1 MATSPWNDECGRFR
15 DALWRR
21 TCRAA
26 SSRALLAG
34 AAWVAALVV
43 ACAGGTEQQG
53 PARSAESAALPAS
66 QGQPSV
72 QAPAAALEGAG
83 ATDVP
88 SGRDQKLG
96 PRPRINAK
104 AAQEYAQ
111 GIQAFARGD
120 LRAARTQFLLAI
132 QSDPKAYQ
140 AHYSLGVVRERLG
153 DAAGAGSSYLKALT
167 IVADYEPAIVA
178 EAMLLATTNRADQ
191 AERFLGEQLAKMP
204 QSAAIPAALSEV
216 KSIQGDSGSAQRL
229 AQEALKKNP
238 DYRPAMLALARDHYR
253 SRRLDLALYTLKGIL
268 DGFGPENPPRD
279 KENAEAAMLRGLIYK
294 EQGNRA
300 GELEQ
305 LRRAVSLRPDLVE
318 ARLHL
323 AVTLLEA
330 GNADEA
336 VQLLEMAARYDP
348 NNVFV
353 RLNLGDAYRL
363 QGRADV
369 ARPQLEW
376 VAAQRPDLAQVQYD
390 LGLLYLFSESVPGV
404 APRDAAQKAIEALEK
419 FKELRSRAEA
429 AGDIDELITRA
440 KSKKALIESESAEDA
455 AATDVAPASAGAAAA
470 TPAPAGAAGAAR
482 APAAATGAAPA
493 AGALPA
499 APSAAPAKPQPEA
512 KPASGAFPPTSDGAS
527 GQPQSGAKR

>member
-1 MATSPWNDECGRFR
+1 MAAG
-15 DALWRR
+15 
-21 TCRAA
+21 
-26 SSRALLAG
+26 LL
-34 AAWVAALVV
+34 V
-43 ACAGGTEQQG
+43 ACAGGKEQA
-53 PARSAESAALPAS
+53 PVRTPESAPAPALPGEAS
-66 QGQPSV
+66 AGV
-72 QAPAAALEGAG
+72 PAGPIEGASVM
-83 ATDVP
+83 DVP

-104 AAQEYAQ
+104 ATQEYAQ
-111 GIQAFARGD
+111 GLQAFARGD

-140 AHYSLGVVRERLG
+140 AHYSLGVIRERMG
-153 DAAGAGSSYLKALT
+153 DDAGASSSYLKALS

-178 EAMLLATTNRADQ
+178 EAMLLASTNRADQ

-204 QSAAIPAALSEV
+204 KSAAISAALSEV
-216 KSIQGDSGSAQRL
+216 KSIQGDSGGAQRL

-279 KENAEAAMLRGLIYK
+279 KESAEATMLRGLIYK

-336 VQLLEMAARYDP
+336 VPLLETAARYDP

-376 VAAQRPDLAQVQYD
+376 VAAQRPDLPQVQYD
-390 LGLLYLFSESVPGV
+390 LGLLYLFSESIPGV
-404 APRDAAQKAIEALEK
+404 SPRDAAQKAIDAFEK
-419 FKELRSRAEA
+419 FKQIRSRSEA

-440 KSKKALIESESAEDA
+440 KSKKALIESENAEDVDVA
-455 AATDVAPASAGAAAA
+455 DATPAAASAVGASGAPAATDG
-470 TPAPAGAAGAAR
+470 
-482 APAAATGAAPA
+482 
-493 AGALPA
+493 
-499 APSAAPAKPQPEA
+499 APAKPQPEA
-512 KPASGAFPPTSDGAS
+512 KPASGAFPPASGGAS
-527 GQPQSGAKR
+527 GQTQSGAKP

>member
-1 MATSPWNDECGRFR
+1 MATSPWNDDCGRLR
-15 DALWRR
+15 HAACRTTYRRISWRMAIGGVAL
-21 TCRAA
+21 TAG
-26 SSRALLAG
+26 LL
-34 AAWVAALVV
+34 V
-43 ACAGGTEQQG
+43 ACAGGKQEQAA
-53 PARSAESAALPAS
+53 ARTPESVAVPGAEPSGEPSSAALGAAS
-66 QGQPSV
+66 IM
-72 QAPAAALEGAG
+72 
-83 ATDVP
+83 DVP
-88 SGRDQKLG
+88 SGRGQKLG

-111 GIQAFARGD
+111 GVQAFARGD
-120 LRAARTQFLLAI
+120 LRGARTQFLLAI

-140 AHYSLGVVRERLG
+140 AHYSLGVIRERMG
-153 DAAGAGSSYLKALT
+153 DDAGASSSYLKALA
-167 IVADYEPAIVA
+167 IVPDYEPAIVA
-178 EAMLLATTNRADQ
+178 EGMLLATTNRADE
-191 AERFLGEQLAKMP
+191 AERFLNEQLAMMP
-204 QSAAIPAALSEV
+204 KSAAISAALSEV

-279 KENAEAAMLRGLIYK
+279 KESAEATMLRGLIYK

-305 LRRAVSLRPDLVE
+305 LRRAVTLRPDLVE

-336 VQLLEMAARYDP
+336 VPLLETAARYDP

-363 QGRADV
+363 QGRPDV

-376 VAAQRPDLAQVQYD
+376 VAAQRPDLPQVQYD
-390 LGLLYLFSESVPGV
+390 LGLLYLFSENIPGV
-404 APRDAAQKAIEALEK
+404 SPADAAQRAIDALEK
-419 FKELRSRAEA
+419 FKQIRSRSEA
-429 AGDIDELITRA
+429 AGDVDELITRA
-440 KSKKALIESESAEDA
+440 KSKKALIESEAAEAA
-455 AATDVAPASAGAAAA
+455 AATGA
-470 TPAPAGAAGAAR
+470 TPAPAGGAEATS
-482 APAAATGAAPA
+482 APAGAAPA
-493 AGALPA
+493 AGVLPA
-499 APSAAPAKPQPEA
+499 AAEAAPAKPQSQA
-512 KPASGAFPPTSDGAS
+512 KPASGAFPPTSGAES
-527 GQPQSGAKR
+527 GQTQSGAKR

>member
-1 MATSPWNDECGRFR
+1 MVTSPWNDQYGRPR
-15 DALWRR
+15 CVLRPRTRRCLSWRGLGGAVL
-21 TCRAA
+21 AA
-26 SSRALLAG
+26 GLLM
-34 AAWVAALVV
+34 
-43 ACAGGTEQQG
+43 ACAGGKEQ
-53 PARSAESAALPAS
+53 
-66 QGQPSV
+66 
-72 QAPAAALEGAG
+72 QAPARGPESGPPEVPEAQSSAIAPSAATGA
-83 ATDVP
+83 ASVADVP
-88 SGRDQKLG
+88 SGRGQKLG
-96 PRPRINAK
+96 PRPRINAR
-104 AAQEYAQ
+104 AEQQYAQ
-111 GIQAFARGD
+111 GLQAFARGD

-132 QSDPKAYQ
+132 QSDAKAYQ
-140 AHYSLGVVRERLG
+140 AHYSLGVIRERLG
-153 DAAGAGSSYLKALT
+153 DNAGASSSYLKALA

-191 AERFLGEQLAKMP
+191 AERFLNEQLAKMP
-204 QSAAIPAALSEV
+204 KSAAISAALSEV

-279 KENAEAAMLRGLIYK
+279 KESAEATMLRGLIYK

-336 VQLLEMAARYDP
+336 VKLLEVAARYDP

-363 QGRADV
+363 LGRADA

-376 VAAQRPDLAQVQYD
+376 VAAQRPDLPQVQYD
-390 LGLLYLFSESVPGV
+390 LGLLYLFSENIPGV
-404 APRDAAQKAIEALEK
+404 PPQDAAQKAIDALEK
-419 FKELRSRAEA
+419 FKQIRSRSEP
-429 AGDIDELITRA
+429 AGDVDELITRA
-440 KSKKALIESESAEDA
+440 KTKKALIESESAE
-455 AATDVAPASAGAAAA
+455 AAAA
-470 TPAPAGAAGAAR
+470 TGATSAPAGAAGST
-482 APAAATGAAPA
+482 PAASGTTAA
-493 AGALPA
+493 ALPP
-499 APSAAPAKPQPEA
+499 APDTEPQSEA
-512 KPASGAFPPTSDGAS
+512 KPGAGAFPPTSGAAS
-527 GQPQSGAKR
+527 EPTPSGAKR